1 MIRAA
6 VVFIVNCFLASVL
19 LVGAA
24 HSALISPS
32 ALADIEREQAA
43 RLKQLQ
49 ESQKQIEDI
58 TQPSL
63 LPETTPA
70 DDLQCF
76 TIHTIHFS
84 GNSILSDDE
93 LNTIIDFPKEKCIGL
108 NGINEVLKKI
118 TNVYIAKGYVTSRA
132 FLTPQDLS
140 SGTLEIVII
149 EGKLEKLL
157 FNNQSESSLN
167 MAFPGLV
174 DKVLN
179 LRDIEQGLDQIN
191 RLSRYNAKIKLLP
204 GSKPGYSIVN
214 IETQI
219 GAFGSASLGF
229 NNGGQ
234 KSTGETQLSAS
245 VSAYNIL
252 GLLDS
257 LSLSGSKSSEFST
270 YFNAENISAA
280 IAIPY
285 GYWDVSYRYS
295 YSTYLTTIT
304 NKSLNFDSSGNTNN
318 HDLTTKWLFYRDEIS
333 KSSLQMGLNYREDK
347 NYILG
352 SLLTGSSRNLSSLSI
367 GIDHSTRL
375 GRGFFTVSPQYYR
388 GIKLFN
394 SESDANKAKGL
405 PSAEFNKG
413 TLTVRYSQPLTS
425 WVSLSST
432 VFGQWSNDT
441 LYGSQRMSVGG
452 EYSVRGFK
460 EQSISGDQGYYWRND
475 LNFALGQYPILGRVS
490 SQLAVDTGAI
500 HPDKYDRFE
509 RGHLTGAGLSVSSQA
524 NHYTSS
530 ITLGVPLE
538 TPEWLDA
545 DDYSLYYRIN
555 VSI

>member
-6 VVFIVNCFLASVL
+6 VVFIVKCFLANVL
-19 LVGAA
+19 LMSMV

-63 LPETTPA
+63 LPGTTPA
-70 DDLQCF
+70 DDPQCL

-84 GNSILSDDE
+84 GNAIISDDE
-93 LNTIIDFPKEKCIGL
+93 VDTIIDFPEEKCIGL
-108 NGINEVLKKI
+108 NGINAILKKI
-118 TNVYIAKGYVTSRA
+118 TNVYIGKGYVTSRA

-140 SGTLEIVII
+140 SGKLEIIII

-157 FNNQSESSLN
+157 FNNQPNASLN

-219 GAFGSASLGF
+219 RAFGSASLGF

-234 KSTGETQLSAS
+234 KSTGDTQLSAR
-245 VSAYNIL
+245 VSTYNIL
-252 GLLDS
+252 GLLDN
-257 LSLSGSKSSEFST
+257 LSLSASKSSEFST
-270 YFNAENISAA
+270 HFNAENISAA
-280 IAIPY
+280 FAIPY
-285 GYWDVSYRYS
+285 GYWGVSYRYS
-295 YSTYLTTIT
+295 YSSYLTTIT

-352 SLLTGSSRNLSSLSI
+352 SLLTGSSRNLSSISI
-367 GIDHSTRL
+367 GLDHSTRL
-375 GRGFFTVSPQYYR
+375 GHGFFTVSPQYYR

-405 PSAEFNKG
+405 PAAEFNKG
-413 TLTVRYSQPLTS
+413 TLTVRYSQSLAP
-425 WVSLSST
+425 WVSVSST
-432 VFGQWSNDT
+432 IFGQWSNDT
-441 LYGSQRMSVGG
+441 LYGSQRMSIGG

-475 LNFALGQYPILGRVS
+475 LNFVLGRYPVIGQLS
-490 SQLAVDTGAI
+490 SRISIDIGAI

-509 RGHLTGAGLSVSSQA
+509 RGHLTGAGLSVSSQS
-524 NHYTSS
+524 NYYTSS
-530 ITLGVPLE
+530 ITLGIPLE

-545 DDYSLYYRIN
+545 DDYSLYYRIT
-555 VSI
+555 VRI